1 MPTNPLFT
9 QICEDWCKPVPEEQ
23 RERFQCA
30 INCDT
35 KEIVYFNC
43 EGYDYVRYCSPIFD
57 ADFVFANARFVR
69 STGVMSRI
77 LAKGCKGDNRDKNNK
92 LPKIS
97 TMEELIKYLGG
108 EA

>member
-23 RERFQCA
+23 RERLQCA

-57 ADFVFANARFVR
+57 ADFVFAHPRFVR
-69 STGVMSRI
+69 SVGVMARI
-77 LAKGCKGDNRDKNNK
+77 LEKGCKGYNRDKNNK

-97 TMEELIKYLGG
+97 TMDELFKYLGG